1 MTSCTCCCVSLLKK
15 GRQNRPAIIRKM
27 TAPRPTTLAPLYLD
41 CGDCPIR
48 KQAICARCQP
58 DELAEL
64 NAIKSYHTYKK
75 GEMIAYA
82 GGEMRH
88 VGTLVTGL
96 ASISQGLEDG
106 RRQIMGILLPS
117 DFVGAPKRKISQYD
131 IQASAE
137 VIMCQFE
144 RGAFE
149 VLFERSP
156 DLGPRLLEMTMDEL
170 DAAWQWMLLLGRKSA
185 REQIAT
191 FLCMIASKSKFLKP
205 LTGNKAL
212 VFDLPLSREMLADY
226 LGLTIET
233 VSRQISTLKNEGLIL
248 VQGQRHIII
257 PDFSRLL
264 RETGGD
270 YLPAAPD

>member
-1 MTSCTCCCVSLLKK
+1 MIAS
-15 GRQNRPAIIRKM
+15 
-27 TAPRPTTLAPLYLD
+27 RPTTRVPSHLD

-48 KQAICARCQP
+48 RQAICARCQP

-75 GEMIAYA
+75 GEMIACA
-82 GGEMRH
+82 GEAMSH

-117 DFVGAPKRKISQYD
+117 DFVGAPGRQISQYD

-144 RGAFE
+144 RNAFE
-149 VLFERSP
+149 ALFERSP
-156 DLGPRLLEMTMDEL
+156 NLGPRLLEMTMDEL
-170 DAAWQWMLLLGRKSA
+170 EAARQWMLLLGRKSA
-185 REQIAT
+185 REKIAT
-191 FLCMIASKSKFLKP
+191 FLCMIASKSKPLKP

-212 VFDLPLSREMLADY
+212 AFDLSLSREMLADY

-233 VSRQISTLKNEGLIL
+233 VSRQISALKNEGLIL
-248 VQGQRHIII
+248 VQGQRHIIL
-257 PDFSRLL
+257 PDVSRLL

-270 YLPAAPD
+270 YLPAVAD